1 MTVDW
6 PLVGRTEELAFIAAA
21 CDRAGAGVV
30 IAGRAGVGKTRLAR
44 AGADAA
50 RRRGIRTAGVVG
62 TATARGIAFG
72 AFGALAATD
81 DSEDQVAGP
90 GALAARIRARLL
102 GGGDIGDTLL
112 VVDDAHLLDA
122 HSATLVSQIALS
134 GSAKLLLTVRSGE
147 PCPDAVVA
155 IWKDG
160 ALPRLE
166 VQTLS
171 RGETTALAEAALGG
185 QLDASAAERLFE
197 LSQGNALYLRQLI
210 EGELDSGRLAPR
222 HDVWR
227 WTGTP
232 QLSQSLSELVA
243 DRIGDQPAPVRE
255 VLDVLAIAEPVP
267 LTTLRSV
274 LTEPDRTAGAGD
286 PVERAERSGLIAL
299 DAALEV
305 RSGHPLF
312 AEVSRARLGT
322 VRARRLRAAVVRA
335 LADASATDATSVL
348 RRASLMLDAEMPP
361 DPELLTA
368 AAELAAL
375 RNDSVLVQ
383 RLAQAAVDAGG
394 GYRAQKV
401 LAFFAAWTGDDPS
414 IVDEAFAR
422 LEELAATTADRARAV
437 VLRASQLAMV
447 DAQPDAA
454 IAVLDSRDE
463 VVRQEPEVQAFIAL
477 LDAEACRSG
486 AAERAHRVLRLANS
500 EAAAARCTPEAVALA
515 SHALVTALASA
526 GRLAEAEQA
535 VTTGL
540 AAAAQ
545 SVELSSFG
553 IAIVA
558 TQVHGLCVAGRL
570 AEASDLAKSWHAQ
583 LAEHEPGSFFGDC
596 MLGEVLLC
604 QGSVSEAVRILRE
617 ARAGLEPYGH
627 MGGWRYAALVLLT
640 RAVALVGPPDLA
652 ARVREDLEAHVQPML
667 VAYQTE
673 QLLAGAAVV
682 AAEGR
687 LREAQALALEVGD
700 LAELRGQ
707 WGHAVVALQHA
718 VSYGRTGLAGRAS
731 ALRERVEG
739 PRAQAVHEYA
749 AALDRADG
757 TALLEAARA
766 FERFGDLLAAG
777 NASAHAAEAF
787 DRAGLTGS
795 ALTARAFAERMIAAT
810 GGIRTP
816 VMSRALSPLPLT
828 AREREIVAL
837 AAHGLSNQAIA
848 DRLVVSVRTVEGH
861 LYRINQKLGTTH
873 RDELSRFV

>member
-50 RRRGIRTAGVVG
+50 RRRGIRTVGVVG
-62 TATARGIAFG
+62 TATARGISFG
-72 AFGALAATD
+72 AFGALAAPDGPEHQLTG
-81 DSEDQVAGP
+81 AGS
-90 GALAARIRARLL
+90 LAAHIRARLL
-102 GGGDIGDTLL
+102 DGGGVGDTLL
-112 VVDDAHLLDA
+112 VVDDAHLLDE
-122 HSATLVSQIALS
+122 HSATLVNQIALS
-134 GSAKLLLTVRSGE
+134 CAAKLLLTVRSGE
-147 PCPDAVVA
+147 PCPDAVIA

-160 ALPRLE
+160 ALPRLD

-171 RGETTALAEAALGG
+171 RSETTALAEAALGG

-232 QLSQSLSELVA
+232 QLSQSLDELVS

-255 VLDVLAIAEPVP
+255 VLEVLAIAEP
-267 LTTLRSV
+267 LSLSTLRSV
-274 LTEPDRTAGAGD
+274 LLESKADPAD
-286 PVERAERSGLIAL
+286 PVERAERSGLIVL

-305 RSGHPLF
+305 RAGHPLF
-312 AEVSRARLGT
+312 AEVSRARLGR

-361 DPELLTA
+361 DPHLLTE

-375 RNDSVLVQ
+375 RNDSALVQ

-422 LEELAATTADRARAV
+422 LEELATTTADRARAV

-447 DAQPDAA
+447 AAQPDAA
-454 IAVLDSRDE
+454 IAMLDSRDE
-463 VVRQEPEVQAFIAL
+463 SVRRAPEVLAFAAL
-477 LDAEACRSG
+477 LDVEACRID
-486 AAERAHRVLRLANS
+486 AADRAREVIRLVDREAHT
-500 EAAAARCTPEAVALA
+500 EAATPEAVVIA
-515 SHALVTALASA
+515 SLALVTALASA
-526 GRLAEAEQA
+526 GRLAESEEAALRGIE
-535 VTTGL
+535 
-540 AAAAQ
+540 AAAQ
-545 SVELSSFG
+545 TVELSSLG
-553 IAIVA
+553 IAIAA
-558 TQVHGLCVAGRL
+558 TQVHGLCIAGRL
-570 AEASDLAKSWHAQ
+570 SEASELARSWHAQ

-604 QGSVSEAVRILRE
+604 QGAVSEAVRVLRE
-617 ARAGLEPYGH
+617 ARAGLEPYGD
-627 MGGWRYAALVLLT
+627 MGGWRYVALVLLT
-640 RAVALVGPPDLA
+640 RAVAIAGPFDA
-652 ARVREDLEAHVQPML
+652 AAATREDLRAHVHP
-667 VAYQTE
+667 T
-673 QLLAGAAVV
+673 LLAYEVEQRLAEASVV

-687 LREAQALALEVGD
+687 LSDAQALAVAVCD
-700 LAELRGQ
+700 LAERRGQ
-707 WGHAVVALQHA
+707 RGQAVVALQHA
-718 VSYGRTGLAGRAS
+718 VSYGRAGLAERA
-731 ALRERVEG
+731 ADLQERVDG
-739 PRAQAVHEYA
+739 PRAPAVRDYA
-749 AALDRADG
+749 AAADRADG
-757 TALLEAARA
+757 AALLDAART
-766 FERFGDLLAAG
+766 FERLGDILAAG
-777 NASAHAAEAF
+777 DAATLAAEAF

-795 ALTARAFAERMIAAT
+795 ALTARAFAERTIAAT
-810 GGIRTP
+810 GGIRTA